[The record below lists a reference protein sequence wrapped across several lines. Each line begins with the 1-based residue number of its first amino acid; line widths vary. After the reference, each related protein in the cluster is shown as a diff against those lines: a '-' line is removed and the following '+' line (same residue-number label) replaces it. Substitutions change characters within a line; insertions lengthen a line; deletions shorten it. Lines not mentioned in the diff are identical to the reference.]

1 MWNCSKCGK
10 RVKDSLDLCWNC
22 GTASKI
28 VEEVE
33 ARAQP
38 TAAQPT
44 AGTEPEPA
52 PSADS
57 FAAGKWICAKCGETV
72 EASWDIC
79 WNCEVSK
86 WAEPQPD
93 AEQPVSKPRNV
104 SSSGGSRA
112 AFRHFEAQWDS
123 WEELF
128 QKAADFASGIGPK
141 RLISISHSEDHNTGV
156 VTVWYWEK

>member
-22 GTASKI
+22 GAASKI

-33 ARAQP
+33 V
-38 TAAQPT
+38 
-44 AGTEPEPA
+44 GA
-52 PSADS
+52 PPRGESDRKPLLPADS
-57 FAAGKWICAKCGETV
+57 VAAERWTCAKCGETV

-79 WNCEVSK
+79 WNCEAPK
-86 WAEPQPD
+86 WAESQPD
-93 AEQPVSKPRNV
+93 GEQPVSKPRNV
-104 SSSGGSRA
+104 PSSVGSRA
-112 AFRHFEAQWDS
+112 AFRHFEAQWES
-123 WEELF
+123 WEEMF